1 VLSRIAQNTKH
12 TISTTIEVEGVP
24 TNATG
29 TPTVT
34 VRSEDGT
41 AIVTDGATTTDATG
55 VYEYALTPT
64 HTADL
69 GLLTATWTATVD
81 AVAQQFVTQHEVVGG
96 HVVSVAEMRRH
107 DPLDDTDA
115 YPTADLLRAR
125 DLATYS
131 LERACNRGFTRH
143 AAREVVQPSGSSY
156 LPLRGRL
163 VQSVSAVT
171 VGDTDLDAD
180 GLAAVFADRA
190 GYLHRST
197 GWEGTSSITVT
208 YEHGEQIAHPDVSR
222 AICKIAAEVLFEDE
236 LGGEGS
242 AIPDR
247 ATSLN
252 TEAGTFS
259 LVTAGVGAAAYDL
272 PEVNRVV
279 QDWRVP

>member
-1 VLSRIAQNTKH
+1 MLTRIAQNTKH
-12 TISTTIEVEGVP
+12 TISTTIEVEGVATAP
-24 TNATG
+24 TG
-29 TPTVT
+29 SPTVT
-34 VRSEDGT
+34 VTDEAGT
-41 AIVTDGATTTDATG
+41 AIVTAGAATSGG
-55 VYEYALTPT
+55 VGVLQYALTPT
-64 HTADL
+64 NTATL
-69 GLLTATWTATVD
+69 GLLTATWTATVGG
-81 AVAQQFVTQHEVVGG
+81 ASQQFVTQHEVVGG

-107 DPLDDTDA
+107 EPLDDTTT

-171 VGDTDLDAD
+171 IGDTALDAVE
-180 GLAAVFADRA
+180 LAYVFADRA

-197 GWEGTSSITVT
+197 GWNGTSDVTVT
-208 YEHGEQIAHPDVSR
+208 YEHGEQVAHPDVSR

-259 LVTAGVGAAAYDL
+259 LVTAGVGMAAYDM

-279 QDWRVP
+279 MDWRIP